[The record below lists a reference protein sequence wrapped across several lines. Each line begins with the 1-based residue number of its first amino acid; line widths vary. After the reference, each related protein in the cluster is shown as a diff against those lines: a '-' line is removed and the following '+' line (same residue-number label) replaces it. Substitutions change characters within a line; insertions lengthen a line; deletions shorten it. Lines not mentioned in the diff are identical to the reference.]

1 MSTTHIGGH
10 QRLQDPPKSIVQTSP
25 IHLYTA
31 PGQIGLLSPK
41 LNILLFHLF
50 YLLLLSLLCAVLGL
64 YPRNRRIWGMVLM
77 GATEEKL
84 RGVANLAHDV
94 LG

>member
-1 MSTTHIGGH
+1 M
-10 QRLQDPPKSIVQTSP
+10 QDPPKSIVQTSP

-31 PGQIGLLSPK
+31 LGQIGLLSPK

-50 YLLLLSLLCAVLGL
+50 YLLLLLSLLCAVLGL